1 MLGEISKEEDSIID
15 KAITETYASRDIT
28 PEKDFPKPSRRFWKT
43 SRRSWKTWRRA
54 RGLAQRLY
62 KYTRGAYAGFTN
74 HPTNIDVKNRLIVF
88 SIRDLEEQLRPVA
101 MYIILHF
108 IWNLIRAE
116 MKRRIL
122 IVDEAWI
129 MMKYEDGATF
139 LFGLVKRARK
149 YYLGITT
156 ITQDVEDFLRSPYGR
171 PIITNSSIQILLKQA
186 PAMMDTI
193 AKTFGLAEGEKT
205 LLLEAGVGEGLFF
218 AGLKHVAVKIIG
230 SFSEDKIITT
240 NPEEIL
246 KRQKE
251 QI

>member
-1 MLGEISKEEDSIID
+1 
-15 KAITETYASRDIT
+15 
-28 PEKDFPKPSRRFWKT
+28 
-43 SRRSWKTWRRA
+43 
-54 RGLAQRLY
+54 
-62 KYTRGAYAGFTN
+62 
-74 HPTNIDVKNRLIVF
+74 
-88 SIRDLEEQLRPVA
+88 
-101 MYIILHF
+101 
-108 IWNLIRAE
+108 
-116 MKRRIL
+116 
-122 IVDEAWI
+122 
-129 MMKYEDGATF
+129 MKYEDGATF